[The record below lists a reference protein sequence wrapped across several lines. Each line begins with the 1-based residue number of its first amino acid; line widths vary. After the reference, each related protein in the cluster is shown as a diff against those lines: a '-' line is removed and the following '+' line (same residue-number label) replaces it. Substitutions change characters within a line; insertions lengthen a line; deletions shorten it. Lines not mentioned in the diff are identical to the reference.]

1 MGRRIPGV
9 SGPGAAWRFLTRV
22 PIGSADRDHEVMHR
36 APAWFP
42 AVGAAVGA
50 IAGGTYVGAAW
61 LAGPFAGAAVAIAA
75 GALVTG
81 AFHHD
86 GLADM
91 ADAFGGGW
99 SVEQRLEILKD
110 SRHGTYGVVA
120 LVAALTIQ
128 VGALASLD
136 RWQGFTM
143 LVVAHVLARAG
154 AVALLRWAPR
164 APRPGL
170 GTDYAQAL
178 GPSATAV
185 ALVTAVAVGGTLLG
199 ALVGWVVLA
208 VALTAVAVGW
218 LACRK
223 IGGVSGDVL
232 GAAEQV
238 GETLVLVCGAAF
250 AQHATPWPWWR

>member
-1 MGRRIPGV
+1 V
-9 SGPGAAWRFLTRV
+9 SAPGAAWRFLTRV
-22 PIGSADRDHEVMHR
+22 PIGSAAHDHEVMHR

-42 AVGAAVGA
+42 TVGAVIGV
-50 IAGGTYVGAAW
+50 IAGGTYAGAAW
-61 LAGPFAGAAVAIAA
+61 LAGPFAGAAVAIAV

-120 LVAALTIQ
+120 LVAALVIQ
-128 VGALASLD
+128 VGALESLD
-136 RWQGFTM
+136 RWQGCTM
-143 LVVAHVLARAG
+143 LVVAHTLARAG

-178 GPSATAV
+178 GPAATAF
-185 ALVTAVAVGGTLLG
+185 ALVSALAIGATLLG
-199 ALVGWVVLA
+199 PLVGWTVLA
-208 VALTAVAVGW
+208 VAVAAIGVGW
-218 LACRK
+218 LAHRK
-223 IGGVSGDVL
+223 IGGISGDVL

-250 AQHATPWPWWR
+250 VRHAAPWPWWR